1 MKWEFEMSRYES
13 NFTGDLL
20 VREEELYFI
29 YEGPSFNGKMEIPF
43 LINQLKS
50 TEVLLK
56 EIIKNLYKE
65 KKFNEYENIKLYLKL
80 KKGSFQEIIQIIL
93 NHPMSVGIISG
104 CIVVL
109 FDRLFSKHKKSKCQ
123 INIENMTNNL
133 TIVKEIDNIF
143 LPLTKEKDKLIVYS
157 PAKKEIKTEIDYK
170 EKEILKN
177 VIKKLEGEILI
188 EIYEEEFFGYLYLI
202 NIDKGTMGFTLEGTN
217 KHVPI
222 SFINPPSKEELK
234 KVLFEKI
241 KIKAN
246 ATYRNKELSKI
257 DIIEYDIKKRKNLFD
272 FNGKDK
278 TD

>member
-1 MKWEFEMSRYES
+1 MVRFES
-13 NFTGDLL
+13 NLNGDI
-20 VREEELYFI
+20 VSTQEELYFV
-29 YEGPSFNGKMEIPF
+29 YDGPSFNGKMEIPS
-43 LINQLKS
+43 LIHQLRS
-50 TEVLLK
+50 TEILLNEVIKILQK
-56 EIIKNLYKE
+56 ERKIKE
-65 KKFNEYENIKLYLKL
+65 HDNIKLYLKL
-80 KKGSFQEIIQIIL
+80 KRGSFQEIIQIIL

-109 FDRLFSKHKKSKCQ
+109 FDRLLSKQKKSKCQ
-123 INIENMTNNL
+123 INIENITNNI

-143 LPLTKEKDKLIVYS
+143 YPLKDKKDKLIVYS
-157 PAKKEIKTEIDYK
+157 PVKKEIKTEIEFN
-170 EKEILKN
+170 EKEILKG
-177 VIKKLEGEILI
+177 VIKKLEEEILV

-257 DIIEYDIKKRKNLFD
+257 DIIEYNIKKRKNLFD
-272 FNGKDK
+272 YNGKDE
-278 TD
+278 TT